1 MDTHFVLVLIVIIM
15 SIAIVALL
23 SFLELSRQRIRVLS
37 LQLEESSRRFQR
49 ERYRNLLVG
58 SSGTKLESTKENLPT
73 LQRLSE
79 TE

>member
-1 MDTHFVLVLIVIIM
+1 MDTHSVLVLTVIIM

-23 SFLELSRQRIRVLS
+23 SFLELSQKRIRVLS

-58 SSGTKLESTKENLPT
+58 SSGIKLESTKENLPT